1 MDERTEGE
9 PSPAQEVLDL
19 DLGERPLAA
28 PPIAPSRA
36 CAPSGARNGGVVID
50 EAVGVLPG

>member
-1 MDERTEGE
+1 MNGSSRALA
-9 PSPAQEVLDL
+9 AQEVLDL
-19 DLGERPLAA
+19 DPWGAA
-28 PPIAPSRA
+28 ISRPPIAPSRA